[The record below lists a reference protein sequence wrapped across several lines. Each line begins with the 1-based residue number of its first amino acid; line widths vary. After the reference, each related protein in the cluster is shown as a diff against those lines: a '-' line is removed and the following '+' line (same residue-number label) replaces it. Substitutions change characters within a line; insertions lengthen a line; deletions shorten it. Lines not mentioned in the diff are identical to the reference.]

1 MKQIS
6 PDPQIRH
13 WIWNLQFNG
22 NLHGWNFSNWKVLNN
37 ASVCQTW
44 QNRHGLKKS
53 LSDPVGNHLSQV
65 WWWKQDCSCWVHKC
79 CCRVAEIL
87 LALLLFGLISIFM
100 SFTFLK
106 ITCVE
111 QQALLD
117 LRSNPL
123 FTPILVMEGATPLED
138 CVLSFSQFTGAER
151 DSLVYLAGLL
161 GARYFS
167 CHSFSCS

>member
-1 MKQIS
+1 MMEAGLLIVKSI
-6 PDPQIRH
+6 
-13 WIWNLQFNG
+13 
-22 NLHGWNFSNWKVLNN
+22 N
-37 ASVCQTW
+37 AVVEL
-44 QNRHGLKKS
+44 LK
-53 LSDPVGNHLSQV
+53 
-65 WWWKQDCSCWVHKC
+65 SCWLC
-79 CCRVAEIL
+79 YY
-87 LALLLFGLISIFM
+87 LALVWIYVFV

-117 LRSNPL
+117 LQSNPL
-123 FTPILVMEGATPLED
+123 FTPVLVMEGATPLED

-167 CHSFSCS
+167 CHSFSLFLKSQCAAIMHFVSSTQILELKLF